1 MAVCSLL
8 LTIILYSTETIYF
21 RAATLNF
28 YVVFPFILN
37 VVTLGGLIY
46 LPIRLKI
53 WDVNVEDEEHLTLRM
68 GTKRKRAA
76 RKNN

>member
-1 MAVCSLL
+1 MGVCSLI

-37 VVTLGGLIY
+37 VVTLGGLVY

-53 WDVNVEDEEHLTLRM
+53 WDVNVEDEENVTLRLN
-68 GTKRKRAA
+68 TKRKRAA